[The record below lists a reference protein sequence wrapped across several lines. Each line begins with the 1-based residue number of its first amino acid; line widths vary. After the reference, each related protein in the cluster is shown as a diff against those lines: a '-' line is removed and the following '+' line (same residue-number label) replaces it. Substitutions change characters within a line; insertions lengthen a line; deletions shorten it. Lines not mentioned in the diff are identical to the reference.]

1 MGIAW
6 QTKPTQLDLAPFV
19 AQLKRDLVQAAAAS
33 ALAMEA
39 EAKAKAPWG
48 DDTGAARSGLQ
59 GTATQQRH
67 LITITLSH
75 AVEYGQW
82 LELNWPID
90 TPPPDLDGFDLE
102 FLEAGRY
109 AILWP
114 TIEAEI
120 PRLKAALDRLLG
132 GGQ

>member
-19 AQLKRDLVQAAAAS
+19 AELKRELVQLATTS

-39 EAKAKAPWG
+39 EAKVNAPWR

-59 GTATQQRH
+59 GTATQQGH

-82 LELNWPID
+82 LELKWPVD